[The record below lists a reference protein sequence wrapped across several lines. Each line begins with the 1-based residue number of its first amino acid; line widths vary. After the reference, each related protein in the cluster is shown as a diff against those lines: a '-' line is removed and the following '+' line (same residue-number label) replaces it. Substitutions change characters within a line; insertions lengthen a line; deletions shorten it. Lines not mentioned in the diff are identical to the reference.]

1 MTIKFENLAPVLDL
15 SSRRAEPRPSHHF
28 VEFYEE
34 DGDLLESLTRYALT
48 GLRANE
54 PVIAVLTAKHA
65 RALEDEL
72 VRTGVDFDESRRVGL
87 LKVLDA
93 EEALGLFMNGDVPDQ
108 AAFTEHFGDLIGAA
122 GEGGRTVRV
131 FGEMVAV
138 LWERGNVPAAL
149 QLEDLWNEL
158 AKTHSF
164 RLFCA
169 YETSSFSG
177 TNHGPIR
184 AVCQRHT
191 HVLAGSDATV

>member
-1 MTIKFENLAPVLDL
+1 MTIKFDNLAPVLDL

-28 VEFYEE
+28 VEFYEQ

-48 GLRANE
+48 GLRADE

-65 RALEDEL
+65 RAFKSEL
-72 VRTGVDFDESRRVGL
+72 VRMGVDFDESQRVGL
-87 LKVLDA
+87 LQVLDA
-93 EEALGLFMNGDVPDQ
+93 EEALELFMNGDLPDQ
-108 AAFTEHFGDLIGAA
+108 AAFTEHFGEMIGAA
-122 GEGGRTVRV
+122 AEGGRTVRV

-138 LWERGNVPAAL
+138 LWGRGNVPAAL
-149 QLEDLWNEL
+149 QLEDFWNEL
-158 AKTHSF
+158 AKIHSF

-177 TNHGPIR
+177 TNLGPIR

-191 HVLAGSDATV
+191 HVLAGSEATV